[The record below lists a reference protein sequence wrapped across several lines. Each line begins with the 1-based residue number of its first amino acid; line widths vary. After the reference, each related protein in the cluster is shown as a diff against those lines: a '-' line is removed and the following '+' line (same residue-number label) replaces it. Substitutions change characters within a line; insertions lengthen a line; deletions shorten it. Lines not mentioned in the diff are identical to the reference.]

1 MALGLLGFWV
11 SGSRR
16 GGLALG
22 LLGVRVLGFRVW
34 GLLGFVGFRG
44 GGVWERFGARRSSS
58 SLSG

>member
-1 MALGLLGFWV
+1 MLLFLG
-11 SGSRR
+11 
-16 GGLALG
+16 GGLVLG